1 MRLSFRCDYVL
12 LCLMVSVLV
21 TPPAHADVPAQALL
35 AKVASRTRAT
45 RTLQAHLRLTRR
57 LAGKPEFHAEG
68 SVVLMKPN
76 FAMIELTGNDEVV
89 PTRLIS
95 DGRYLFSFANASTY
109 SKASVDASAKQIN
122 EPWWGIP
129 YRYFFTQSY
138 AVFPDFADANLTS
151 KLLPDETVAGE
162 TFHVIAVTGSAPF
175 PYVEKLYVDRND
187 VLRRS
192 VEDFG
197 PNSSFSAEI
206 TDVKLDRPMTAS
218 AFHYVPPAQAVLKQS
233 DPAATLLAL
242 GSVAPAFQLP
252 SLAGRTVSLARLSG
266 GAKGTLVN
274 FWYLNCP
281 PCRLENPEFEKLYV
295 QLQAQGFRI
304 VAIDKGDPPAAVRS
318 YVQATGLTYP
328 IVLGGELTA
337 SSVFARYRVTEFPS
351 TYLLDA
357 DGKVVY
363 RAVGEDIAGL
373 RKALEKLGLK

>member
-1 MRLSFRCDYVL
+1 
-12 LCLMVSVLV
+12 
-21 TPPAHADVPAQALL
+21 
-35 AKVASRTRAT
+35 
-45 RTLQAHLRLTRR
+45 
-57 LAGKPEFHAEG
+57 
-68 SVVLMKPN
+68 
-76 FAMIELTGNDEVV
+76 
-89 PTRLIS
+89 
-95 DGRYLFSFANASTY
+95 
-109 SKASVDASAKQIN
+109 
-122 EPWWGIP
+122 
-129 YRYFFTQSY
+129 
-138 AVFPDFADANLTS
+138 
-151 KLLPDETVAGE
+151 
-162 TFHVIAVTGSAPF
+162 
-175 PYVEKLYVDRND
+175 
-187 VLRRS
+187 
-192 VEDFG
+192 
-197 PNSSFSAEI
+197 
-206 TDVKLDRPMTAS
+206 MTAS

-304 VAIDKGDPPAAVRS
+304 VAIDKGDPP
-318 YVQATGLTYP
+318 TGLTYP